1 MAPLV
6 HLRTPARE
14 TSCVRATSAMST
26 PRSRSA
32 SAEKTFPA
40 SWVLPGKALL
50 GRIRSRD
57 PHNRHRARRTSSRL
71 NPTVVWSPRLTHVW
85 VSASSKLPHAAQ
97 VQPART
103 ESSELASAAA

>member
-1 MAPLV
+1 
-6 HLRTPARE
+6 
-14 TSCVRATSAMST
+14 MST
-26 PRSRSA
+26 PPSTA
-32 SAEKTFPA
+32 AIAEKMFSA
-40 SWVLPGKALL
+40 SWVFPGRALL
-50 GRIRSRD
+50 GRIRSRE
-57 PHNRHRARRTSSRL
+57 PHDWQRARRTPNRL